1 MSMIDFYDLIQLGT
15 LIDYVKDKKQ
25 VADTPTN
32 ICRKVKLEYSP
43 YILWKKINENKEMF
57 YEEYY
62 ILLVD
67 GNFFGEKSDEYLIH
81 FYKKCG
87 FREIN
92 SKAKYMIKE

>member
-1 MSMIDFYDLIQLGT
+1 MSMIDFYDLILLFITYLIQLGT

-81 FYKKCG
+81 FY
-87 FREIN
+87 N
-92 SKAKYMIKE
+92 QLKYMIKE